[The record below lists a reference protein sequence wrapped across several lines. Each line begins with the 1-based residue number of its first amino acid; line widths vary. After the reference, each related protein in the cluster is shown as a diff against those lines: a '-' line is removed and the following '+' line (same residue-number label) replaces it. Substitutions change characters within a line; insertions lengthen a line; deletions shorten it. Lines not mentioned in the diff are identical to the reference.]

1 MMAEERGRRSESWGL
16 AKVAVLPNSIV
27 CLILAHAWKVY
38 IALEFSVDQMKFGT
52 NWEHNSVDSL

>member
-1 MMAEERGRRSESWGL
+1 
-16 AKVAVLPNSIV
+16 VLPNRIV